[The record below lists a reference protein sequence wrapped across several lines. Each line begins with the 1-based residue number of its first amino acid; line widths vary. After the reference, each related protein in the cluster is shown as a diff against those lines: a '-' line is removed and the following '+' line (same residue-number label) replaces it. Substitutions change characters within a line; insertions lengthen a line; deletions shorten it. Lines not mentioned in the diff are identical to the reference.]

1 MLPAVTI
8 YSDGACDPNPG
19 PGGWAALIEGGGS
32 ARTVYGGERQ
42 TTNNRMELTAVI
54 EALRALPAPS
64 AVRVS
69 TDSEY
74 LQRGI
79 TEWLASWQKKNWR
92 TQARKPVANRDLW
105 EQLLD
110 AEKRHTVQ
118 WLWVRGHNGDP
129 RNERVDQLARAA
141 IPN

>member
-1 MLPAVTI
+1 MLRSSSSCT
-8 YSDGACDPNPG
+8 GAGTHCAA
-19 PGGWAALIEGGGS
+19 GWLPFRHMS
-32 ARTVYGGERQ
+32 AH
-42 TTNNRMELTAVI
+42 
-54 EALRALPAPS
+54 S
-64 AVRVS
+64 A

-79 TEWLASWQKKNWR
+79 TEWLAKWQQKNWR

-118 WLWVRGHNGDP
+118 WLWVRGHNGDA
-129 RNERVDQLARAA
+129 RNERVDRLARSA

>member
-19 PGGWAALIEGGGS
+19 PGGWAALIEGDGS
-32 ARTVYGGERQ
+32 ARTVYGGARQ

-54 EALRALPAPS
+54 EALRALPEAS
-64 AVRVS
+64 AVCIS

-79 TEWLASWQKKNWR
+79 TEWLAKWQRKNWR

-110 AEKRHTVQ
+110 AEKRHRVQ

-129 RNERVDQLARAA
+129 RNEKVDRLARSA